1 MSKKGKGKKSKAIED
16 VNDIEELELIPSAV
30 EIGYITTTI
39 LDYYE
44 STGSQ
49 PLEDG
54 DEWKRLDPDKYM
66 SKGVKIPNDLDEE
79 IKKAFIAQ
87 IKRFQ

>member
-1 MSKKGKGKKSKAIED
+1 MSKKGKGKKSKVIED
-16 VNDIEELELIPSAV
+16 VNEIEGVESISSAV
-30 EIGYITTTI
+30 DIGYITTVI

-44 STGSQ
+44 STRSQ
-49 PLEDG
+49 SLEDG
-54 DEWKRLDPDKYM
+54 DEWKRLDPEKYM
-66 SKGVKIPNDLDEE
+66 SKDFNIPEDLDKE

>member
-1 MSKKGKGKKSKAIED
+1 MSKKGKGKKSKVIED
-16 VNDIEELELIPSAV
+16 VNEIEEIEIVPSAV
-30 EIGYITTTI
+30 EIGYITTAI

-54 DEWKRLDPDKYM
+54 DEWKKLDPEKYM
-66 SKGVKIPNDLDEE
+66 SKGIEVPAELDKE

-87 IKRFQ
+87 IKKFQ